1 MEKAEDIFMAVMII
15 NTTIFIGMMT
25 VALLTLPEREEESII
40 EINERLKNTQKEVK
54 VLKIRIDNLSG
65 DTLQDVSAEK
75 QKEITKNVIAEN
87 NK

>member
-1 MEKAEDIFMAVMII
+1 MDKAEDIFMALMII
-15 NTTIFIGMMT
+15 NTTIFIGLMT

-65 DTLQDVSAEK
+65 DTLQDVSEEK
-75 QKEITKNVIAEN
+75 QKEITKNEIAEN

>member
-1 MEKAEDIFMAVMII
+1 MDKAEDIFMAVMII
-15 NTTIFIGMMT
+15 NMTLFIGMMA
-25 VALLTLPEREEESII
+25 VGLLTLPERKEEYLT
-40 EINERLKNTQKEVK
+40 EIMARLENTQKEVK

-65 DTLQDVSAEK
+65 DTLQDVSEEK